1 MSGSFN
7 GYATLKNALVVIGG
21 LCTAFLGGWDTAL
34 KTLVLFV
41 VLDYLTGV
49 AAAIVT
55 KTVDSNIGFKG
66 IAKKV
71 LVFVLVGVGYA
82 LDQFMGQ
89 DYLRS
94 LIIIF
99 YIANEGISIIENL
112 SRTGVPIPQAVLNVL
127 NQLKSKAGEG
137 NDDRVQ

>member
-1 MSGSFN
+1 MSRSFN
-7 GYATLKNALVVIGG
+7 VYAALKNVLIVIGG
-21 LCTAFLGGWDTAL
+21 LLTGFLGGWDTAL

-49 AAAIVT
+49 AAAVVT

-71 LVFVLVGVGYA
+71 LIFVLVGVGYA

-99 YIANEGISIIENL
+99 YIANEGISIVENL
-112 SRTGVPIPQAVLNVL
+112 SRAGVPIPQAVLNVL
-127 NQLKSKAGEG
+127 NQLKGKAGEG
-137 NDDRVQ
+137 NDNRIQ